1 MTEMADFNSREYFF
15 VTMIFFFTW
24 NMHIAMLMA
33 QMMARMVMM
42 VLVAGPWMLKQD
54 NDDKDSNHNYNE
66 ND

>member
-33 QMMARMVMM
+33 QMMAGMVMM
-42 VLVAGPWMLKQD
+42 VLVAGPQMLKQG
-54 NDDKDSNHNYNE
+54 NDDKGSNDTNE